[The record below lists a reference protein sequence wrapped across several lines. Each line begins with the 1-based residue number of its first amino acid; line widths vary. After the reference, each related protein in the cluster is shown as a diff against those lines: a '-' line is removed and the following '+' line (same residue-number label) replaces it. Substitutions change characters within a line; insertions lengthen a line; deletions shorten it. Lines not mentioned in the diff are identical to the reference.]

1 MSLFFGVFDPKPVVH
16 YWHIVSQPI
25 IYQQFT
31 DLLRAL
37 LYSEGGLLHCTDVQG
52 CVATT
57 HEGLYEGLDWLQAE
71 FASRDVKNVVTKPVK
86 ESVVSPLSRIQN
98 ALKNYLWPPATE
110 VS

>member
-1 MSLFFGVFDPKPVVH
+1 MGGTLGFCTICQLEKCPLNKP
-16 YWHIVSQPI
+16 
-25 IYQQFT
+25 
-31 DLLRAL
+31 DLYASTHRPTSSTRVAQC
-37 LYSEGGLLHCTDVQG
+37 EGGLLHCADVQG

-57 HEGLYEGLDWLQAE
+57 HEGLYEGLDWLRAQ